1 MKRDLKKLLFD
12 IQEAGKAIQQFIQE
26 KNLTD
31 YEASDLLR
39 SAVERKFEIIGEA
52 LNRIHQFDDEML
64 ENISE
69 HRKIIGF
76 RNILAHGYDAISDE
90 IVWEI
95 CGESLDKLLHEVEQL
110 LNQ

>member
-39 SAVERKFEIIGEA
+39 SAV
-52 LNRIHQFDDEML
+52 
-64 ENISE
+64 
-69 HRKIIGF
+69 
-76 RNILAHGYDAISDE
+76 
-90 IVWEI
+90 
-95 CGESLDKLLHEVEQL
+95 
-110 LNQ
+110 